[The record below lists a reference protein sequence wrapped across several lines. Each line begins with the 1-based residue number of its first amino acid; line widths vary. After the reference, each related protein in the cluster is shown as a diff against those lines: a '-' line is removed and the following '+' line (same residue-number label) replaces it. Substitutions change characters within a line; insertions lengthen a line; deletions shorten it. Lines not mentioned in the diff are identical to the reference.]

1 MVGMSS
7 DHATSPDPSGST
19 PKPAAVPAEPPAPKT
34 PKPTSKKSDTEAPP
48 AGTPKSAVKF
58 TRTAALWSAL
68 ILGFLIL
75 ILLLVFIL
83 QNGDDVTLRL
93 FGWQLT
99 IQKGVAILLS
109 AVAGGLLTFAVAS
122 IRILQLRLAAR
133 KNLKAGL

>member
-1 MVGMSS
+1 MSS
-7 DHATSPDPSGST
+7 DHAST
-19 PKPAAVPAEPPAPKT
+19 PEPTGPESKPAAVPAEPPAPKS
-34 PKPTSKKSDTEAPP
+34 PKPGTPDKKSK
-48 AGTPKSAVKF
+48 TPESAVKF
-58 TRTAALWSAL
+58 TRTAALWTAL
-68 ILGFLIL
+68 VLGFLIL

-99 IQKGVAILLS
+99 MQKGVAILLS

>member
-1 MVGMSS
+1 
-7 DHATSPDPSGST
+7 
-19 PKPAAVPAEPPAPKT
+19 VPAEPPAPKS
-34 PKPTSKKSDTEAPP
+34 PKPTSKKPETAAPP

-93 FGWQLT
+93 FAWQLT

>member
-7 DHATSPDPSGST
+7 DHAST
-19 PKPAAVPAEPPAPKT
+19 PEPTGSAHEAAPTHTEPPAPKS
-34 PKPTSKKSDTEAPP
+34 PKPGSPDKKPKTP
-48 AGTPKSAVKF
+48 ASAVKF
-58 TRTAALWSAL
+58 TRTAALWTAL
-68 ILGFLIL
+68 VLGFLIL
-75 ILLLVFIL
+75 ILLLVFVI

-99 IQKGVAILLS
+99 IQKGVAILLA

>member
-1 MVGMSS
+1 MSS
-7 DHATSPDPSGST
+7 DPAASPDPTGST
-19 PKPAAVPAEPPAPKT
+19 PKPATVPAEPPAPKS
-34 PKPTSKKSDTEAPP
+34 PKSGSAPAKP
-48 AGTPKSAVKF
+48 DAKAPESAVKF

-93 FGWQLT
+93 FAWQLSM
-99 IQKGVAILLS
+99 QKGVAILL
-109 AVAGGLLTFAVAS
+109 AAIAGGLLTFAVAS

-133 KNLKAGL
+133 KNLKAGI

>member
-1 MVGMSS
+1 MSS
-7 DHATSPDPSGST
+7 DHASTPEPTGSE
-19 PKPAAVPAEPPAPKT
+19 PKPAAVPAEPPAPKS
-34 PKPTSKKSDTEAPP
+34 PKPGTPDKKSKAPE
-48 AGTPKSAVKF
+48 SAVKF
-58 TRTAALWSAL
+58 TRTAALWTAL
-68 ILGFLIL
+68 VLGFLIL
-75 ILLLVFIL
+75 ILLLVFVI

-99 IQKGVAILLS
+99 IQKGVAILLA

>member
-1 MVGMSS
+1 MSS
-7 DHATSPDPSGST
+7 DPAASPDPTGST
-19 PKPAAVPAEPPAPKT
+19 PKAAPASPEPASTPAKPAAKSGTNAP
-34 PKPTSKKSDTEAPP
+34 E
-48 AGTPKSAVKF
+48 SAVKF

-93 FGWQLT
+93 FAWQLS
-99 IQKGVAILLS
+99 IQKGVAILL
-109 AVAGGLLTFAVAS
+109 AAIAGGLLTFAVAS

>member
-1 MVGMSS
+1 MDGMSS
-7 DHATSPDPSGST
+7 DHAST
-19 PKPAAVPAEPPAPKT
+19 PEPTGPESKPAAVPAEPPAPKS
-34 PKPTSKKSDTEAPP
+34 PKPGTPDKKSK
-48 AGTPKSAVKF
+48 TPESAVKF
-58 TRTAALWSAL
+58 TRTAALWTAL
-68 ILGFLIL
+68 VLGFLIL

-99 IQKGVAILLS
+99 MQKGVAILLS

>member
-1 MVGMSS
+1 MDGMSS
-7 DHATSPDPSGST
+7 DHAST
-19 PKPAAVPAEPPAPKT
+19 PEPTGSESKPAAVPAEPPAPKS
-34 PKPTSKKSDTEAPP
+34 PKPTAKKSETAAP
-48 AGTPKSAVKF
+48 AAATPKSAVKF

-99 IQKGVAILLS
+99 MQKGVAILLS

>member
-1 MVGMSS
+1 M
-7 DHATSPDPSGST
+7 
-19 PKPAAVPAEPPAPKT
+19 PAEPPAPKS
-34 PKPTSKKSDTEAPP
+34 PKPGTPDKKSKAPE
-48 AGTPKSAVKF
+48 SAVKF
-58 TRTAALWSAL
+58 TRTAALWTAL
-68 ILGFLIL
+68 VLGFLIL
-75 ILLLVFIL
+75 ILLLVFVI

-99 IQKGVAILLS
+99 IQKGVAILLA

>member
-1 MVGMSS
+1 MDRMSS
-7 DHATSPDPSGST
+7 DHASTPEPTGPTPKAAPTHAEPQTPESPKSGST
-19 PKPAAVPAEPPAPKT
+19 PAKA
-34 PKPTSKKSDTEAPP
+34 
-48 AGTPKSAVKF
+48 PKSAVKF

-68 ILGFLIL
+68 VLGFLIL
-75 ILLLVFIL
+75 ILLLVFVL

-109 AVAGGLLTFAVAS
+109 AIAGGLLTFAVAS

>member
-1 MVGMSS
+1 
-7 DHATSPDPSGST
+7 
-19 PKPAAVPAEPPAPKT
+19 VPAEPPAAKS
-34 PKPTSKKSDTEAPP
+34 PKPASKKPETEAPP

>member
-1 MVGMSS
+1 MDGMSS
-7 DHATSPDPSGST
+7 DHAST
-19 PKPAAVPAEPPAPKT
+19 PEPTGSESKPAAVPAEPPAPKS
-34 PKPTSKKSDTEAPP
+34 PKPGTPDKKSK
-48 AGTPKSAVKF
+48 TPESAVKF
-58 TRTAALWSAL
+58 TRTAALWTAL
-68 ILGFLIL
+68 VLGFLIL

-99 IQKGVAILLS
+99 MQKGVAILLS

>member
-1 MVGMSS
+1 MDGMSS
-7 DHATSPDPSGST
+7 DHAST
-19 PKPAAVPAEPPAPKT
+19 PEPTGSESEPAAVPAEPPAPKS
-34 PKPTSKKSDTEAPP
+34 PKPGTPDKKSK
-48 AGTPKSAVKF
+48 TPESAVKF
-58 TRTAALWSAL
+58 TRTAALWTAL
-68 ILGFLIL
+68 VLGFLIL

-99 IQKGVAILLS
+99 MQKGVAILLS

>member
-1 MVGMSS
+1 M
-7 DHATSPDPSGST
+7 
-19 PKPAAVPAEPPAPKT
+19 PAEPPAPKS
-34 PKPTSKKSDTEAPP
+34 PKPDSAPAKKPK
-48 AGTPKSAVKF
+48 TPESAVKF

-68 ILGFLIL
+68 VLGFLIL

-99 IQKGVAILLS
+99 MQKGVAILLS

>member
-7 DHATSPDPSGST
+7 DHASTPEPTGSE
-19 PKPAAVPAEPPAPKT
+19 PKPAAVPAEPPAPKS
-34 PKPTSKKSDTEAPP
+34 PKPGTPDKKSKAPE
-48 AGTPKSAVKF
+48 SAVKF
-58 TRTAALWSAL
+58 TRTAALWTAL
-68 ILGFLIL
+68 VLGFLIL
-75 ILLLVFIL
+75 ILLLVFVI

-99 IQKGVAILLS
+99 IQKGVAILLA

>member
-1 MVGMSS
+1 MSS
-7 DHATSPDPSGST
+7 DHATSPDPSEST
-19 PKPAAVPAEPPAPKT
+19 SKPAAVPAEPPAPKS
-34 PKPTSKKSDTEAPP
+34 PKPDSAPAKKPK
-48 AGTPKSAVKF
+48 TPESAVKF

-68 ILGFLIL
+68 VLGFLIL

-99 IQKGVAILLS
+99 MQKGVAILLS

>member
-1 MVGMSS
+1 MSS
-7 DHATSPDPSGST
+7 DAATSPDP
-19 PKPAAVPAEPPAPKT
+19 
-34 PKPTSKKSDTEAPP
+34 TES
-48 AGTPKSAVKF
+48 TPKSAPTDKPPAKAPESAVRF
-58 TRTAALWSAL
+58 TRTAALWTAL

-93 FGWQLT
+93 FSWQWSV
-99 IQKGVAILLS
+99 QKGVAILLS